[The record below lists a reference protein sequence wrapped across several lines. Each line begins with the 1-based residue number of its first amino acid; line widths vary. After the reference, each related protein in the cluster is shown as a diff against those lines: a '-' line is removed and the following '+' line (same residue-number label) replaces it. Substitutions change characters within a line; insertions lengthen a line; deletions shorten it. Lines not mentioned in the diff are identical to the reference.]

1 MRISSPSWKHLYP
14 ASPLQKTSAGTAI
27 VPDILSTDPTQACG
41 ALSAALPVQES
52 MPVIRRHKR
61 AATMLDGS
69 QPPEVP
75 KDQQP
80 ITQPNTPVKR
90 SLWGS
95 RAAPPPEP
103 AGPSPY
109 AECDPFD
116 VTLMR

>member
-1 MRISSPSWKHLYP
+1 MEASVPSKP
-14 ASPLQKTSAGTAI
+14 APKTSAGTA
-27 VPDILSTDPTQACG
+27 VVLDILNADPTRACG

-52 MPVIRRHKR
+52 VPVIRRHKR

-90 SLWGS
+90 LLWGS